1 MKEFRT
7 RDGPY
12 PVRLTY
18 ETSEI
23 DAICEDAL
31 RNSGRLPA
39 EPKPIEIDRFLEK
52 FFEVRVV
59 YDDLGEG
66 AIGCTVFNRKGRVTG
81 FLISTSIEAD
91 GTKSGRRRARATLAH
106 EGGHGLLHPRLFMED
121 ASTGSLFEGT
131 RDESPRILCRDRDVG
146 PVGAKATY
154 SGRWWEWQAN
164 RAIGGLLLPRKL
176 VTTAIS
182 GMLNREKIVHV
193 LPNDKRNEAEA
204 FTAETFDVN
213 PAVARIRLQE
223 MFPVSQQISF

>member
-1 MKEFRT
+1 MKEFRA

-31 RNSGRLPA
+31 RKSGRLPT

-176 VTTAIS
+176 VTIAIS

-193 LPNDKRNEAEA
+193 LSDDKRNEAEA
-204 FTAETFDVN
+204 FIAETFEVN

-223 MFPVSQQISF
+223 MFPVSRQISF